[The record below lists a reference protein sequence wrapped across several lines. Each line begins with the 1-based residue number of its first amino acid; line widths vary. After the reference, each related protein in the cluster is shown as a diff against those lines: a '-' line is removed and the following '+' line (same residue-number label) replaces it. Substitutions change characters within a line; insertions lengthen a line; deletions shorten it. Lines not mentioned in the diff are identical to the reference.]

1 MTTTNR
7 SRWTQKEIDILCQ
20 HYAYMKTECL
30 QELLPGRT
38 ATSITSKAKSIGLRT
53 CGRGD
58 WTDKE
63 IAILRENYASMRAK
77 ELQKLLSGRNVESIR
92 QKAYQ
97 LGIHRQFQ
105 KQ

>member
-1 MTTTNR
+1 MDAKRNR
-7 SRWTQKEIDILCQ
+7 HS
-20 HYAYMKTECL
+20 
-30 QELLPGRT
+30 LPALRIHEDRVLTGT
-38 ATSITSKAKSIGLRT
+38 AARQNGNVHQNNKAHSIGLRT
-53 CGRGD
+53 CGRGN

-77 ELQKLLSGRNVESIR
+77 DIQKLLPGRNIESIHA
-92 QKAYQ
+92 KASQ

>member
-30 QELLPGRT
+30 QELLPGRSV
-38 ATSITSKAKSIGLRT
+38 TSITNKAHSIGLRT
-53 CGRGD
+53 CGRGN

-77 ELQKLLSGRNVESIR
+77 DIQKLLPGRNIESIHS
-92 QKAYQ
+92 KASQ